1 MYEILEHLPIG
12 ALVLDLGC
20 RRGSFPSSRTAGT
33 VIRLDRQID
42 SVAPGELAV
51 RADAAS
57 LPFAGASMRAVVA
70 NHSLEHFDD
79 LSACLRE
86 IGRVIQP
93 GGSLFI
99 SVPDASTITD
109 KLYRWLS
116 RGGGHVNAFVAP
128 EQILRAVEQAT
139 GLKHV
144 ATRTLCSSLSFL
156 SRRNSPRPR
165 PRRLL
170 LLGGGF
176 DWSLRLYTWLSRRID
191 RVFHLRASVYGWAF
205 YFGDVPGPIDTATRC
220 NVCIQCGGAA
230 PAASLT
236 VRRTWF
242 GIRLYNCPSCGTRN
256 VYASDR

>member
-1 MYEILEHLPIG
+1 MYEILEDLRIG
-12 ALVLDLGC
+12 GLVLDLGC

-33 VIRLDRQID
+33 VIRLDREID
-42 SVAPGELAV
+42 FVAPGELAV

-57 LPFAGASMRAVVA
+57 LPFARASIRAVVA

-79 LSACLRE
+79 LSACLRG
-86 IGRVIQP
+86 IGRVLRP

-128 EQILRAVEQAT
+128 EQIVRAVEQAT
-139 GLKHV
+139 GRKHA

-156 SRRNSPRPR
+156 NRRNAPHPR

-170 LLGGGF
+170 LLGGGC
-176 DWSLRLYTWLSRRID
+176 DWSLLLYTWLSRRID
-191 RVFHLRASVYGWAF
+191 RVFHLRTGIF
-205 YFGDVPGPIDTATRC
+205 Y
-220 NVCIQCGGAA
+220 
-230 PAASLT
+230 
-236 VRRTWF
+236 
-242 GIRLYNCPSCGTRN
+242 YCPSCGTRN
-256 VYASDR
+256 AFASDLPQ